1 MQNDF
6 LFNLYYIY
14 LHRLS
19 ATIKGAMTDAT
30 NQGTLNFSFLLKK
43 KACYES
49 AYHGYLIEGGFIKHI
64 HFCLSDMII
73 SNFNILKTFHFQ

>member
-6 LFNLYYIY
+6 MYNLYYIY

-19 ATIKGAMTDAT
+19 ATIKGAITDAT

-43 KACYES
+43 KKHAMNL
-49 AYHGYLIEGGFIKHI
+49 LI
-64 HFCLSDMII
+64 MA
-73 SNFNILKTFHFQ
+73 T